1 MPSARVDGALPE
13 GRALVDRSQPRRPD
27 GGRPLGREERLKA
40 TARRARN
47 TRLRLGLWQI
57 GLVAVFLAVWEIGT
71 RLPVLSK
78 TFNLFDPF
86 FVSRPSQIAVRLYE
100 WTLGARAG
108 YLWPHLWATLSATMV
123 GLVVA
128 VVTGFVVGLLFS
140 QKRELALV
148 LNPFIVAL
156 NSLPRI
162 AFVPLITMIFGLG
175 LASKVV
181 TAWFI
186 VFFLVFFNT
195 FKGGMAIEKDLL
207 DFCRTLGA
215 NERQL
220 TWTVRIPNAL
230 AWTFTALPNAV
241 SFSLIGVV
249 IAEFVGS
256 TTGMG
261 YLIIVSLATLNA
273 GDMFAALTVLS
284 LVGVTLVTAFQMLER
299 RILKWSPEFREQN

>member
-1 MPSARVDGALPE
+1 MTIEAPPAALPVAP
-13 GRALVDRSQPRRPD
+13 RAARSD
-27 GGRPLGREERLKA
+27 GTTREERLNA
-40 TARRARN
+40 TARRIRA
-47 TRLRLGLWQI
+47 TRLRLGLWQVA
-57 GLVAVFLAVWEIGT
+57 LVVVFLAIWEIGT
-71 RLPVLSK
+71 RLAILSK
-78 TFNLFDPF
+78 NANIFDPF
-86 FVSRPSQIAVRLYE
+86 FVSRPSQIVSRLWD
-100 WTLGARAG
+100 WTVGAKAG
-108 YLWPHLWATLSATMV
+108 FLWPHLWATLSATMV

-128 VVTGFVVGLLFS
+128 VVSGFFVGLLFS
-140 QKRELALV
+140 QKRELAIV
-148 LNPFIVAL
+148 FNPFIVAL

-195 FKGGMAIEKDLL
+195 FKGGMAIEKELL

-215 NERQL
+215 TERQL
-220 TWTVRIPNAL
+220 TRSVRIPNAL

-249 IAEFVGS
+249 ISEFVGS

-273 GDMFAALTVLS
+273 GDMFASLTVLS
-284 LVGVTLVTAFQMLER
+284 VVGVTLVSLFQMLER
-299 RILKWSPEFREQN
+299 RLLKWSPEFREQN

>member
-1 MPSARVDGALPE
+1 MSANPPAPPVAVPARDGTT
-13 GRALVDRSQPRRPD
+13 
-27 GGRPLGREERLKA
+27 REERLLA
-40 TARRARN
+40 TARRSRA
-47 TRLRLGLWQI
+47 TRLRLWLWQVA
-57 GLVAVFLAVWEIGT
+57 LVTLFLATWEIGT
-71 RLPVLSK
+71 RLPALSK
-78 TFNLFDPF
+78 SVNVFDPF
-86 FVSRPSQIAVRLYE
+86 FVSRPSQIVARLWD
-100 WTLGARAG
+100 WTVGAKAG
-108 YLWPHLWATLSATMV
+108 YLWPHLWSTVSATMV

-128 VVTGFVVGLLFS
+128 VVSGFFVGLLFS
-140 QKRELALV
+140 QKRELAIV
-148 LNPFIVAL
+148 FNPFIVAL

-195 FKGGMAIEKDLL
+195 FKGGMAIEKELL

-215 NERQL
+215 SERQL
-220 TWTVRIPNAL
+220 TRSVRIPNAL

-249 IAEFVGS
+249 ISEFVGS

-273 GDMFAALTVLS
+273 ADMFASLTVLS
-284 LVGVTLVTAFQMLER
+284 VVGVTLVSLFQVIER
-299 RILKWSPEFREQN
+299 RLLQWSPEFREQS

>member
-1 MPSARVDGALPE
+1 MADAQVLHLSRDAQVK
-13 GRALVDRSQPRRPD
+13 LVS
-27 GGRPLGREERLKA
+27 
-40 TARRARN
+40 RRAFWKRS
-47 TRLRLGLWQI
+47 RLTLWQI
-57 GLVAVFLAVWEIGT
+57 GLIVLALAIWEVGT
-71 RLPVLSK
+71 RIPLLSK
-78 TFNLFDPF
+78 NVNMFDPF
-86 FVSRPSQIAVRLYE
+86 FVSRPSAIAMRLYD
-100 WTLGARAG
+100 WTFGAKAG
-108 YLWPHLWATLSATMV
+108 FLWPHLEATLVATMI
-123 GLVVA
+123 GLVVS
-128 VVTGFVVGLLFS
+128 VSSGFVVGLLFS
-140 QKRELALV
+140 QKRELAIV

-195 FKGGMAIEKDLL
+195 FKGGMAIEKELIE
-207 DFCRTLGA
+207 FCKTLGA
-215 NERQL
+215 SERQI
-220 TWTVRIPNAL
+220 TRSVRIPNAL

-261 YLIIVSLATLNA
+261 YLIITSLATLNSA
-273 GDMFAALTVLS
+273 DMFAALAVLS
-284 LVGVTLVTAFQMLER
+284 LVGVILVSLFKIVER
-299 RILKWSPEFREQN
+299 RLMRWSPEFREEG

>member
-1 MPSARVDGALPE
+1 MPSPRPATPGAAE
-13 GRALVDRSQPRRPD
+13 GTS
-27 GGRPLGREERLKA
+27 REERLAA
-40 TARRARN
+40 TARRQRM
-47 TRLRLGLWQI
+47 TRLRLLAWQVA
-57 GLVAVFLAVWEIGT
+57 LVILFLAVWEIGT
-71 RLPVLSK
+71 RLSILSK
-78 TFNLFDPF
+78 NANIFDPF
-86 FVSRPSQIAVRLYE
+86 FVSRPSQIVSRLYD
-100 WTLGARAG
+100 WTVGAKAG
-108 YLWPHLWATLSATMV
+108 YLWPHLWATLGATLV

-128 VVTGFVVGLLFS
+128 VVTGFFVGLLFS
-140 QKRELALV
+140 QKRELAIV
-148 LNPFIVAL
+148 FNPFIVAL

-195 FKGGMAIEKDLL
+195 FKGGMAIEKELL

-215 NERQL
+215 SERQL
-220 TWTVRIPNAL
+220 TLSVRIPNAL

-249 IAEFVGS
+249 ISEFVGS

-273 GDMFAALTVLS
+273 GDMFASLTVLS
-284 LVGVTLVTAFQMLER
+284 LVGVTLVSLFQMLER
-299 RILKWSPEFREQN
+299 RLLKWSPEFREQN

>member
-1 MPSARVDGALPE
+1 MVVIFIL
-13 GRALVDRSQPRRPD
+13 
-27 GGRPLGREERLKA
+27 
-40 TARRARN
+40 
-47 TRLRLGLWQI
+47 I
-57 GLVAVFLAVWEIGT
+57 WEVGT

-78 TFNLFDPF
+78 NTNIFDPF
-86 FVSRPSQIAVRLYE
+86 FVSRPSEIVSRLID
-100 WTLGARAG
+100 WTVGEKAG
-108 YLWPHLWATLSATMV
+108 YLWPHLWATVSATLI

-128 VVTGFVVGLLFS
+128 VVSGFFVGLLFS
-140 QKRELALV
+140 QKRELAIIF
-148 LNPFIVAL
+148 NPFIVAL

-175 LASKVV
+175 LVSKVV

-195 FKGGMAIEKDLL
+195 FKGGMSIEKELI

-215 NERQL
+215 NERQI
-220 TWTVRIPNAL
+220 TRTVRIPNAL

-284 LVGVTLVTAFQMLER
+284 IVGMILVSLFQVLER
-299 RILKWSPEFREQN
+299 RLLKWSPEFRE